1 MCVWRARQVKRHL
14 RGAISSMEGAFN
26 AAFNIVQFDSECH
39 TPMGHHALVPAT
51 WAGCKSAKAV
61 VDDMQP
67 GGGNGGE
74 AACLLTLLKMDGI
87 QAVFFLGDGG
97 WSEDALI
104 QAAGEAKRLGVVIH
118 SIAFFTSGGGLPQI
132 AELTGGTY
140 REINGRADLEEI
152 ERPAPAQQSA
162 RQRLDAEQQS
172 SDADS
177 SGSGSDASDSELD
190 SSSNS
195 EIDSQV

>member
-1 MCVWRARQVKRHL
+1 M
-14 RGAISSMEGAFN
+14 
-26 AAFNIVQFDSECH
+26 
-39 TPMGHHALVPAT
+39 T
-51 WAGCKSAKAV
+51 
-61 VDDMQP
+61 
-67 GGGNGGE
+67 
-74 AACLLTLLKMDGI
+74 
-87 QAVFFLGDGG
+87 FLPE
-97 WSEDALI
+97 SPN
-104 QAAGEAKRLGVVIH
+104 

-132 AELTGGTY
+132 AGLTGGTY